1 LDLCDNNLTNYT
13 FFEGIRSQKN
23 IKCILFLSNNMFLT
37 NNKNNRNRYLK
48 YLRERLANYKSKIKK
63 LNLSFLYDRETKL
76 ELLKLKLSPIFKISL
91 IKLNLSYCGLDSDII
106 CKFLNNNFGLLNL
119 KILNLSNNFIE
130 LKFFELIKT
139 VDLSLEKLFCL
150 DLSFNEIHSMTIDDY
165 QNIELFINKHPNLK
179 KIKLQETIFSQDL
192 IELSQN
198 ESDRVGEINKNIISR
213 EFKFVVE
220 RESSMLIEPLKELFD
235 IKDKEL

>member
-1 LDLCDNNLTNYT
+1 MK
-13 FFEGIRSQKN
+13 EK
-23 IKCILFLSNNMFLT
+23 LFLNQ
-37 NNKNNRNRYLK
+37 NK
-48 YLRERLANYKSKIKK
+48 
-63 LNLSFLYDRETKL
+63 TQ
-76 ELLKLKLSPIFKISL
+76 
-91 IKLNLSYCGLDSDII
+91 II

>member
-1 LDLCDNNLTNYT
+1 
-13 FFEGIRSQKN
+13 
-23 IKCILFLSNNMFLT
+23 
-37 NNKNNRNRYLK
+37 
-48 YLRERLANYKSKIKK
+48 
-63 LNLSFLYDRETKL
+63 
-76 ELLKLKLSPIFKISL
+76 
-91 IKLNLSYCGLDSDII
+91 
-106 CKFLNNNFGLLNL
+106 
-119 KILNLSNNFIE
+119 
-130 LKFFELIKT
+130 
-139 VDLSLEKLFCL
+139 
-150 DLSFNEIHSMTIDDY
+150 MTIDDY

>member
-1 LDLCDNNLTNYT
+1 
-13 FFEGIRSQKN
+13 
-23 IKCILFLSNNMFLT
+23 M
-37 NNKNNRNRYLK
+37 
-48 YLRERLANYKSKIKK
+48 
-63 LNLSFLYDRETKL
+63 
-76 ELLKLKLSPIFKISL
+76 
-91 IKLNLSYCGLDSDII
+91 
-106 CKFLNNNFGLLNL
+106 NL

-165 QNIELFINKHPNLK
+165 QNIEFFINKHPNLK